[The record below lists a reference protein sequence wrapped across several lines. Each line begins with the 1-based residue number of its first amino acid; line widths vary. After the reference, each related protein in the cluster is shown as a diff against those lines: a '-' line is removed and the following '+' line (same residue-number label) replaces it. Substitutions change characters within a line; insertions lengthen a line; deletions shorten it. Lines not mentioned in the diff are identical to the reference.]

1 MDSSEQRAATGFPT
15 PLPWLTRASASPYV
29 PGTPQ
34 EITGNLRALLL
45 SILEDGT
52 IDRPF
57 TWPGSERSVPLR
69 NAAHALG
76 SCGLLTR
83 EGRPP
88 RLTLT
93 RAARHFLDSGD
104 ELHLIAVLHANVR
117 FMGEALA
124 EVGDGI
130 THTELNKVAGTEYG
144 LSWNSLDQ
152 VRRRVYWLRAA
163 GLVEYWTN
171 GRIVATERGREFLE
185 RLETADRDRLP
196 HRRPPAPELVE
207 LPPLPASL
215 APALSG
221 MDQAALRSR
230 KRLLGYIAGGVRMDV
245 LARLVNAAVP
255 DITRADFKAF
265 CVEEFGVLESSAEQ
279 TLSTLRSLGLLTQVG
294 TDTFAATEYAT
305 SCLESDEPV
314 DLVRLLHLHVAL
326 LGETLDALENSAP
339 SSALALV
346 LAERYPDIPLT
357 HQDVTRRVA
366 LFLETGLAE
375 RIGLTV
381 RRTELG
387 AALVRTLP
395 LLRPTNP
402 GPVAHVDAAATPGV
416 PGTPA
421 PAAAGG
427 DPTHNVG
434 SLAAEVVRAAVDS
447 SDYRRFERA
456 VAAAFSAL
464 GVDVETHSGPKRTD
478 AVVELWRSPTE
489 RYRIA
494 VEAKTDGAG
503 LVTDQD
509 VRFRRLGEHRTRHTA
524 QGTVL
529 VGPGFDA
536 RLVQEA
542 ASEKVALL
550 TAREL
555 ADALVRHA
563 RTPLA
568 PRELA
573 ALVIRGEADALER
586 TWRAAERR
594 QETLGLV
601 VHTLWKSGNDPV
613 EVRHTT
619 GALGINDIWRETRK
633 TLGTPLDPDET
644 GAALA
649 FLETPFLSGVE
660 RQGGGHVITAPPSL
674 IAARLRALATAIESA
689 GEEGPPGDHCPEGTF
704 APPERPGPVPSG
716 QTSVPHQQQAS
727 SNIQASAVRAWAK
740 ARGRAVN
747 ERGRLPERLVTDY
760 LRARDLE

>member
-1 MDSSEQRAATGFPT
+1 MDSPEQQAAEGFPT
-15 PLPWLTRASASPYV
+15 PLPWLTRAGASPYV
-29 PGTPQ
+29 PGTPR
-34 EITGNLRALLL
+34 EIVGNLRALLL
-45 SILEDGT
+45 SVAEDGT

-57 TWPGSERSVPLR
+57 AWPGAERPIPLR
-69 NAAHALG
+69 NAVHALG
-76 SCGLLTR
+76 SCGLVTR

-88 RLTLT
+88 RLALT

-104 ELHLIAVLHANVR
+104 ELHLVAVLHANVR
-117 FMGEALA
+117 FLGEALA

-130 THTELNKVAGTEYG
+130 THAGLNEVAGTEYG

-171 GRIVATERGREFLE
+171 GRIVPTERGRAFLE
-185 RLETADRDRLP
+185 RLETADRDQLP
-196 HRRPPAPELVE
+196 HRRPPAPEPVE
-207 LPPLPASL
+207 LPPLPAPL
-215 APALSG
+215 ALALSG
-221 MDQAALRSR
+221 ADQAALRAR
-230 KRLLGYIAGGVRMDV
+230 KRLLGYVAGGVRMDA

-255 DITRADFKAF
+255 DITRAGFKAF
-265 CVEEFGVLESSAEQ
+265 CAEEFGVLESSAEQ
-279 TLSTLRSLGLLTQVG
+279 TLGTLRALGLLTQVG

-339 SSALALV
+339 TSALALV

-395 LLRPTNP
+395 LLRPADS
-402 GPVAHVDAAATPGV
+402 GPADCADAPAAPAG
-416 PGTPA
+416 PGTPS
-421 PAAAGG
+421 AAAADG
-427 DPTHNVG
+427 DRAHHVG
-434 SLAAEVVRAAVDS
+434 SLAAEVVRAAGDS
-447 SDYRRFERA
+447 SDHRRFERA
-456 VAAAFSAL
+456 VAAAFRAL
-464 GVDVETHSGPKRTD
+464 GVDVESHGGPRRTD
-478 AVVELWRSPTE
+478 AVIELWRSPTV
-489 RYRIA
+489 RHRIA

-509 VRFRRLGEHRTRHTA
+509 VRFRRLGEHRARHAA

-536 RLVQEA
+536 RLVREA

-573 ALVIRGEADALER
+573 ALVTWGEADALER
-586 TWRAAERR
+586 TWGAAERR

-601 VHTLWKSGNDPV
+601 VHTLWRSGNDPV

-619 GALGINDIWRETRK
+619 GALGVNDIWRETRK
-633 TLGTPLDPDET
+633 ALETPLDPDET

-674 IAARLRALATAIESA
+674 IAARLRALAAAVESA
-689 GEEGPPGDHCPEGTF
+689 GEDGPPGDHSREGTP
-704 APPERPGPVPSG
+704 APPGRPGPVPPG
-716 QTSVPHQQQAS
+716 QTSVPHQQRAS
-727 SNIQASAVRAWAK
+727 TDVPASAVRAWAK

-747 ERGRLPERLVTDY
+747 ERGRLPERLITDY